1 MRKLNL
7 NIKFFNKCQNNDPCP
22 PFIQY
27 KISSMDLQ
35 NSNAYRQLQRLFIQQ
50 ELTFQNLEQEKIIL
64 EMESIKSD
72 LRMVINLID
81 WAHISRMFLVS
92 NIKIIKRVEGIQN
105 YKLSELMG
113 KKLQHVPQKVIHYFS
128 SYQLSDTENYYY
140 VKV

>member
-1 MRKLNL
+1 MESYYSWSISIMSGVLAIVFLFIIRCWFPKSKSLSGIIRCRYGNHVLKLTRRYQKLHYRMRKLHL

-81 WAHISRMFLVS
+81 
-92 NIKIIKRVEGIQN
+92 
-105 YKLSELMG
+105 
-113 KKLQHVPQKVIHYFS
+113 
-128 SYQLSDTENYYY
+128 
-140 VKV
+140 